1 MDAYTCAERL
11 RKMLTE
17 LTYPGLPEDFRV
29 TVSMGLTRYQPSET
43 IDTLVVRAD
52 DALYRAK
59 RTGKNTIVCE
69 PSVFISTTNAQCSA
83 A

>member
-1 MDAYTCAERL
+1 MDAYTCAERV
-11 RKMLTE
+11 REMVTE
-17 LTYPGLPEDFRV
+17 ITYPGLPEDFRV
-29 TVSMGLTRYQPSET
+29 TISMGLTRYQPSET
-43 IDTLVVRAD
+43 IDALVIRAD

-69 PSVFISTTNAQCSA
+69 PSVFLNITKAQCSA